1 MSGPKPNDFFSSF
14 LAEADADPAK
24 AAEGAQSEAAGIERT
39 ILGFLLSQSGPV
51 SVREMLGVMNIPP
64 SLAVEA
70 LKRLADAKLVDVK
83 RVENDDSVV
92 LSDLGRRVAA

>member
-51 SVREMLGVMNIPP
+51 SVREMLEMHRANPACASCHARMSSSFLNAMAP
-64 SLAVEA
+64 
-70 LKRLADAKLVDVK
+70 
-83 RVENDDSVV
+83 
-92 LSDLGRRVAA
+92 